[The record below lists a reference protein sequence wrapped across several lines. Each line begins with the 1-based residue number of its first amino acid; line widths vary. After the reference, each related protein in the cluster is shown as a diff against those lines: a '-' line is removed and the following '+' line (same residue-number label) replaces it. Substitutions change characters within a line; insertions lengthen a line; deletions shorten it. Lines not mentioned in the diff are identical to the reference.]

1 MSYYPITLD
10 KGRMLHYGMRAISLI
25 EKKLGKPIA
34 QINFEEDMTTEDA
47 VVLIWAGL
55 VHEDKDLT
63 VDGVLDL
70 LDNPNDFERAML
82 AAGEALQDAFAANAG
97 TEKNA

>member
-1 MSYYPITLD
+1 MSYYPIHLD
-10 KGRMLHYGMRAISLI
+10 KGRTLHYGMKAISLI

-34 QINFEEDMTTEDA
+34 QINFEADMTTEDA

-55 VHEDKDLT
+55 VHEDKALT
-63 VDGVLDL
+63 VEDVLDL
-70 LDNPNDFERAML
+70 LDSPKDFEQAML
-82 AAGEALQDAFAANAG
+82 TAGEALQDAFMANTG